1 MCDVLMC
8 KINHKPMLCL
18 NANQRE
24 EEGREGTIWVGEIG
38 EEVCVCGKLEQS
50 VAPRVQQIASAHTTA
65 SAN

>member
-1 MCDVLMC
+1 
-8 KINHKPMLCL
+8 MLCL